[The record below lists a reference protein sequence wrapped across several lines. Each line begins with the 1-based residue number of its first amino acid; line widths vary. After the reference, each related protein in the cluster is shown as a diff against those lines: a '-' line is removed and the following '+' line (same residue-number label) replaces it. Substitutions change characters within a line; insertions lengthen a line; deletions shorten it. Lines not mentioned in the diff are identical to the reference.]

1 MTIAASTPASS
12 LPLRAAQPSDMDKAV
27 QGFEAIFIR
36 QMLSAA
42 RASSDA
48 DPIFGSEAQSTF
60 RQMLDDRFA
69 ESAAREGA
77 FGIGALLKA
86 HLPKTEG

>member
-1 MTIAASTPASS
+1 MSIAALPSASS
-12 LPLRAAQPSDMDKAV
+12 PLASATQRRDLDKAT
-27 QGFEAIFIR
+27 QGFEAIFVR

-48 DPIFGSEAQSTF
+48 DPMFGSEAQSTF

-69 ESAAREGA
+69 EAAAKNGA
-77 FGIGALLKA
+77 FGIGAMLKT

>member
-1 MTIAASTPASS
+1 MSIAALPSASS
-12 LPLRAAQPSDMDKAV
+12 PLASATQRRDLDKAT

-69 ESAAREGA
+69 EAAAKNGA
-77 FGIGALLKA
+77 FGIGAMLKTHLL
-86 HLPKTEG
+86 KTEG